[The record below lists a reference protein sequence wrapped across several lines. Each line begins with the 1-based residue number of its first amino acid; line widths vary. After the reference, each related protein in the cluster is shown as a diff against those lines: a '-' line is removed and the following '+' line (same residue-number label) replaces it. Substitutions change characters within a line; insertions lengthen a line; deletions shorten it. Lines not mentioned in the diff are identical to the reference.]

1 MLSRY
6 SKEMFN
12 IKESLRGIVKAINSV
27 INVDVTIID
36 SDFNRLAAT
45 GEYLE
50 DVGCKVDTNSVFS
63 YALNLGQAFII
74 ENPRE
79 HEACIHC
86 KDKLNC
92 KEYAQVCCPIEVGD
106 DVVGVIGLI
115 AFNQIKRE
123 AILSNR
129 ENLME
134 FLKRMAELI
143 AVKVVE
149 ELQKETLEMQSR
161 ELEILLDSMENAVFS
176 LRENRIV
183 RHANAKARELLDL
196 ESGTQLNGNSHLLSE
211 SELDDLF
218 KSKTPGHGQIK
229 MQSGNKS
236 IRLLYNSQPVI
247 CDSKVCEVVI
257 TCTNVKTLLHTFH
270 DVVGYGSIIGFK
282 DIIGKNQG
290 FLSTIDFARRAA
302 SSVSTVLIQGESG
315 TGKELFARS
324 MHFESKRSSEPFITV
339 NCAAIPDNLLE
350 SELFG
355 YEEGSFTGALKGGK
369 IGKFE
374 MANKGT
380 IFLDE
385 IGDMP
390 LHLQAKLLR
399 VLQESSVERI
409 GGLSVV
415 PIDVRIVAATN
426 KNLEKLVEE
435 GAFRED
441 LFYRLNVIPIQIP
454 SLRERKD
461 DLEML
466 IDVFLKKSS
475 EMLEKTVVRVDDSVL
490 KTFEKYHWPGN
501 VRELQNTVEFA
512 VNMCESGIIK
522 QTDLPTR
529 FKRIIQED
537 IQYDSEIL
545 PIKELEKNA
554 IKMALSKF
562 GTDKVGIDKTVK
574 ALGLSRATLYR
585 KLKSYEIEI

>member
-1 MLSRY
+1 MLR
-6 SKEMFN
+6 
-12 IKESLRGIVKAINSV
+12 IKDTLSGIVKAINSV

-45 GEYLE
+45 GEYLG
-50 DVGCKVDTNSVFS
+50 DVGCKVDASSVFS

-79 HEACIHC
+79 HDACILC
-86 KDKLNC
+86 KDKVTC
-92 KEYAQVCCPIEVGD
+92 REFAQVCCPIEVGD
-106 DVVGVIGLI
+106 HIVGVIGLI
-115 AFNQIKRE
+115 AFDQEKKE

-129 ENLME
+129 DNLLE

-149 ELQKETLEMQSR
+149 ESQRETLEMQSR
-161 ELEILLDSMENAVFS
+161 ELEILLDSMDNAVFS
-176 LRENRIV
+176 LDENYLI
-183 RHANAKARELLDL
+183 RHANAKAREFFQF
-196 ESGTQLNGNSHLLSE
+196 ESGSKLEPMKELLSE
-211 SELDDLF
+211 AELNQLF
-218 KSKTPGHGQIK
+218 NTKESIHGQMK
-229 MQSGNKS
+229 LQNNDKS
-236 IRLLYNSQPVI
+236 IRLLYHSQPVV
-247 CDSKVCEVVI
+247 CDGKVCEVVL
-257 TCTNVKTLLHTFH
+257 TCTNVQTLLHTFH
-270 DVVGYGSIIGFK
+270 DVVGYGSVIGFK
-282 DIIGKNQG
+282 DIIGQNKD
-290 FLSTIDFARRAA
+290 FLATIDFARRAA

-324 MHFESKRSSEPFITV
+324 MHFESKRSTEPFVAV

-399 VLQESSVERI
+399 VLQESAVERI
-409 GGLSVV
+409 GGLS
-415 PIDVRIVAATN
+415 PTKIDVRIIAATN
-426 KNLEKLVEE
+426 KNLDKLVEE

-441 LFYRLNVIPIQIP
+441 LFYRLNVIPILIP

-461 DLEML
+461 DLAYL
-466 IDVFLKKSS
+466 VDVFLRKSS
-475 EMLEKTVVRVDDSVL
+475 EMLEKTIVRVDESVL
-490 KTFEKYHWPGN
+490 TIFERYNWPGN

-512 VNMCESGIIK
+512 VNMCETGVIDK
-522 QTDLPTR
+522 DDLPTR
-529 FKRIIQED
+529 FKNINEIESR
-537 IQYDSEIL
+537 YDVSIV
-545 PIKELEKNA
+545 PIKELERSAIQNA
-554 IKMALSKF
+554 LDYYGK
-562 GTDKVGIDKTVK
+562 DKKGIDNTVK

-585 KLKSYEIEI
+585 KIKSYGIEV